1 MKIKKYKDWKISG
14 KIISAFVLAM
24 VPILIF
30 LFFYVIPKVEDSLY
44 SEKEIAT
51 RQIVELGVSEVQQ
64 FVDMEAK
71 GMLTRDEAQAKAK
84 EALRPMRYDKINYIW
99 INDTDAK
106 MIMHPIKPETE
117 GDDYSSKQDSDGK
130 FYIVEMVNVCKQSGS
145 GFVNYTFDKP
155 GSTKPQP
162 KISYVA
168 LIKQWDWVI
177 GSGIYVDDV
186 EETIAALN
194 TSIIVGMVIAFGIV
208 LLISFF
214 FTKLLTKPILK
225 LKEAANR
232 VAEGDADFNITVD
245 SEDEY
250 GDLQKSFGVMVSNI
264 REQAAVADKISLGDV
279 NVSINVRS
287 EKDILSKSMQK
298 LLITIKELIGEMK
311 LLTDA
316 ALEGKIRTRGNAG
329 KFSGGFKEIVAG
341 VNSTI
346 DAVMAPVEIGMPV
359 LADMAK
365 GDLTARVEGEF
376 KGDYQLLKNNI
387 NQLGESL
394 MYVLS
399 EVAEAVQ
406 TTASASN
413 QISSSSEEMAAG
425 AQEQSSQTSEVA
437 GAIEEMTRTI
447 VENTKNTS
455 LAAEKAKNSGTK
467 AQEGGK
473 VVDETIKG
481 MERIADVVK
490 VSAAT
495 VETLGNSSNQIG
507 EIIQVI
513 DDIADQTNLLALNAA
528 IEAARAGEQGRGF
541 AVVADEVRK
550 LAERTTKATKEIA
563 SMIKKIQQDTAEA
576 VESMK
581 KGKDEVEKGK
591 VLVNK
596 AGASLLEIIKGTDES
611 VDIITQVAA
620 ASEEQS
626 AAAEQ
631 ISKSIE
637 GINSVTQES
646 AQGIQQI
653 ARSTEDL
660 SKLTLNLQE
669 KISQF
674 KLTKS
679 GHNLSQFSHA
689 KNNGHKVYAA

>member
-1 MKIKKYKDWKISG
+1 MKVKKYKDWKIAS
-14 KIISAFVLAM
+14 KIISAFILAM
-24 VPILIF
+24 IPIVLF
-30 LFFYVIPKVEDSLY
+30 LFIYVLPKVEDKLY
-44 SEKEIAT
+44 TEKQTAT
-51 RQIVELGVSEVQQ
+51 KQIVEIAFSEVQQ
-64 FVDMEAK
+64 YVGMELN
-71 GMLTRDEAQAKAK
+71 GLLSRDEAQAKAK
-84 EALRPMRYDKINYIW
+84 DALRPMRYDGQNYIW
-99 INDTDAK
+99 INDTHPT
-106 MIMHPIKPETE
+106 MVMHPLKPELE
-117 GDDYSSKQDSDGK
+117 GHDVSDNKDPNGIYL
-130 FYIVEMVNVCKQSGS
+130 FREFVNVCKSNGA
-145 GFVNYTFDKP
+145 GFVNYSWDKP
-155 GSTKPQP
+155 GFTQPQP

-168 LIKQWDWVI
+168 LIKQWDWVV

-186 EETIAALN
+186 EEEIAALN
-194 TSIIVGMVIAFGIV
+194 TSIIIGMIIAFGIV
-208 LLISFF
+208 LVISFL
-214 FTKLLTKPILK
+214 FTKLLTRPIFK

-232 VAEGDADFNITVD
+232 VAEGDADFNISVD

-250 GDLQKSFGVMVSNI
+250 GDLQKSFGVMVNNI

-298 LLITIKELIGEMK
+298 LLNTLKELIEDTRN
-311 LLTDA
+311 LTHA
-316 ALEGKIRTRGNAG
+316 ALDGRLKTRGNAD
-329 KFSGGFKEIVAG
+329 KYSGGFKEIVAG
-341 VNSTI
+341 INSTL
-346 DAVMAPVEIGMPV
+346 DAVITPVEVGSSV
-359 LADMAK
+359 LTDMAK
-365 GDLTARVEGEF
+365 GDLTVRVQEDF

-387 NQLGESL
+387 NHLGESL

-473 VVDETIKG
+473 VVDETIRG
-481 MERIADVVK
+481 MERIADVVQ

-674 KLTKS
+674 KLTKMD
-679 GHNLSQFSHA
+679 QFDFE
-689 KNNGHKVYAA
+689 KNNGHRRVYAA